1 MLTFSVFVTRS
12 RKGELY
18 LIFVS
23 ARLGFWVFSPSR
35 ARFCLGSARAFVSI
49 LALSL
54 SLGLFLLTIFSFG
67 LGWLSFVFSQLVVF
81 VFRLHLLPVALV
93 TTALACY
100 GVGFHFSFV
109 WICVLA

>member
-1 MLTFSVFVTRS
+1 VLTFSVFVTRS
-12 RKGELY
+12 RKGELS
-18 LIFVS
+18 LFFVS
-23 ARLGFWVFSPSR
+23 ARLGFWFFSPSR
-35 ARFCLGSARAFVSI
+35 TRFRLGSARAFVSI

-81 VFRLHLLPVALV
+81 RLHLLPVALV
-93 TTALACY
+93 TTAFACY

-109 WICVLA
+109 